1 MPFGLGGGPWW
12 AGGPRRVR
20 RRLRLGWGRCFWFPW
35 LPRGWWA
42 FPEYFEELSP
52 KEEKEILK
60 EDLKALKEEMKAI
73 EERLKELE
81 KNK

>member
-1 MPFGLGGGPWW
+1 MPFGFGGGPWW
-12 AGGPRRVR
+12 AGGNR

-42 FPEYFEELSP
+42 SPEYFEELSP

-60 EDLKALKEEMKAI
+60 GDLEVLREEMRAI

-81 KNK
+81 KKK